1 MDDRI
6 SALLDRHHARTSVE
20 VDAILGEVKHLA
32 RSRCGPGADLIR
44 RVHTLKGSS
53 GTMGYGA
60 IFAAAERLEAALT
73 TGGPAPDRGDLAVI
87 VASAIDLLRARD
99 ATGVRD
105 SSLVGKFG

>member
-6 SALLDRHHARTSVE
+6 SALLDRHHARTSAE
-20 VDAILGEVKHLA
+20 VDAILVEVKHLA
-32 RSRCGPGADLIR
+32 RSGCGASADLIR

-60 IFAAAERLEAALT
+60 ICAATERLETALT
-73 TGGPAPDRGDLAVI
+73 AGGPAPDRGERAMI
-87 VASAIDLLRARD
+87 VARAIDLLRARD

-105 SSLVGKFG
+105 SSLLGTFG